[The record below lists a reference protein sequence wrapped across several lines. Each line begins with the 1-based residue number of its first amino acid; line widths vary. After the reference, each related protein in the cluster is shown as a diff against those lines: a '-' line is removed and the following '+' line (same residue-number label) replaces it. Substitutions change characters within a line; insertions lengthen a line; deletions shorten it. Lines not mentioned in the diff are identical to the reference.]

1 MKPHAPAC
9 DRNRDPILQVL
20 AKEMVGCSSVLEIG
34 SGSGQHAVY
43 FAEKLPF
50 LIWQTSDRA
59 ENHGGIKAWLESA
72 GLSNVL
78 PPLLLDTS
86 LVFGHENTSYDGVF
100 SANTSHIMNWAS
112 VQGMFQIV
120 ATVLQ
125 PSGVFCLYGPFKKD
139 GKFTGDGDRAFDR
152 SLRKRDAEMGIR
164 DLADVDELA
173 IANGL
178 ERAAIYAMPANN
190 WIVVWRKEAA

>member
-34 SGSGQHAVY
+34 SGTGQHAVY

-50 LIWQTSDRA
+50 LRWQTSDRA

-86 LVFGHENTSYDGVF
+86 LVFCHENTSYEGVF
-100 SANTSHIMNWAS
+100 SANTSHIMNWTS
-112 VQGMFQIV
+112 VQGMFQI
-120 ATVLQ
+120 AASVLKS
-125 PSGVFCLYGPFKKD
+125 SGVFCLYGPFKKD

-152 SLRKRDAEMGIR
+152 SLRERDAEMGIR

-178 ERAAIYAMPANN
+178 ERAAI
-190 WIVVWRKEAA
+190 